1 MSILKGGI
9 EMSQLGAVLCAVL
22 AGSSTAMESFING
35 ELGKNT
41 TALIATFISLVVGAI
56 FFLIS
61 IIVTGDLK
69 SLININDINPKLL
82 LGGILGGFVI
92 YFTVRAIP
100 SLGVSRTLT
109 LIVVSQML
117 IGFFIDSAILGQETM
132 HLYKYIGVI
141 LLVIGTFFIL
151 N

>member
-1 MSILKGGI
+1 MSNIGAILFAI
-9 EMSQLGAVLCAVL
+9 L
-22 AGSSTAMESFING
+22 AGSSTALEAFING

-61 IIVTGDLK
+61 ILVTGDLK
-69 SLININDINPKLL
+69 SLINLSQLNPKLL

-100 SLGVSRTLT
+100 NLGVSNTLT
-109 LIVVSQML
+109 LIVVSQIL
-117 IGFFIDSAILGQETM
+117 IGFFIDAAVLGQESM
-132 HLYKYIGVI
+132 HLYKYIGAI

>member
-1 MSILKGGI
+1 MSNI
-9 EMSQLGAVLCAVL
+9 GAIICAIL
-22 AGSSTAMESFING
+22 AGGSTALEAFVNG

-41 TALIATFISLVVGAI
+41 TALTATFISLVVGVL

-61 IIVTGDLK
+61 ILVTGDLK
-69 SLININDINPKLL
+69 SLMNISDINPKLL
-82 LGGILGGFVI
+82 IGGVLGGLVI
-92 YFTVRAIP
+92 YFTVKSVP
-100 SLGVSRTLT
+100 TLGVSNTLT

-117 IGFFIDSAILGQETM
+117 IGLLIDGIILGQGSM
-132 HLYKYIGVI
+132 HLYKYIGAI

>member
-1 MSILKGGI
+1 MSNIGAILFAI
-9 EMSQLGAVLCAVL
+9 L
-22 AGSSTAMESFING
+22 AGSSTALEAFING

-61 IIVTGDLK
+61 ILVTGDIK
-69 SLININDINPKLL
+69 SLVSVNQLNPKLL

-100 SLGVSRTLT
+100 NLGVSNTLT
-109 LIVVSQML
+109 LIVVSQIL
-117 IGFFIDSAILGQETM
+117 IGFFIDAAIIGQEPL
-132 HLYKYIGVI
+132 HLYKYIGAI

>member
-1 MSILKGGI
+1 MLN
-9 EMSQLGAVLCAVL
+9 MGAVICAVL
-22 AGSSTAMESFING
+22 AGSSTALEAFVNG

-41 TALIATFISLVVGAI
+41 TALVATFISLVVGAL

-61 IIVTGDLK
+61 ILVSGDLK
-69 SLININDINPKLL
+69 SLANISDINPKLL
-82 LGGILGGFVI
+82 IGGVLGGLVI

-100 SLGVSRTLT
+100 SLGVSNTLT

-117 IGFFIDSAILGQETM
+117 ISFIIDSFVLGQGAM
-132 HLYKYIGVI
+132 HLYKYIGAI

>member
-1 MSILKGGI
+1 MSNI
-9 EMSQLGAVLCAVL
+9 GAIICAIL
-22 AGSSTAMESFING
+22 AGGSTALEAFVNG

-41 TALIATFISLVVGAI
+41 TALIATFISLVVGVL

-61 IIVTGDLK
+61 ILVTGDFK
-69 SLININDINPKLL
+69 SLMNISDINPKLL
-82 LGGILGGFVI
+82 IGGVLGGLVI
-92 YFTVRAIP
+92 YFTVKAVP
-100 SLGVSRTLT
+100 TLGVSNTLT

-117 IGFFIDSAILGQETM
+117 IGLLIDGIILGQGSM
-132 HLYKYIGVI
+132 HLYKYIGAV

>member
-1 MSILKGGI
+1 MSNIVPI
-9 EMSQLGAVLCAVL
+9 LCAVL
-22 AGSSTAMESFING
+22 AGGSTALEAFVNG
-35 ELGKNT
+35 EIGKSTN
-41 TALIATFISLVVGAI
+41 ALTATFISLVVGSI

-61 IIVTGDLK
+61 ILITGDLK
-69 SLININDINPKLL
+69 SLGNINDINPKLL
-82 LGGILGGFVI
+82 IGGVLGGLVI

-100 SLGVSRTLT
+100 GLGVSNTLT

-117 IGFFIDSAILGQETM
+117 MGFLIDSFILGQGAI
-132 HLYKYIGVI
+132 HLYKGIGAI

>member
-1 MSILKGGI
+1 MSNIGAILFAI
-9 EMSQLGAVLCAVL
+9 L
-22 AGSSTAMESFING
+22 AGSSTALEAFING

-61 IIVTGDLK
+61 IVVTGDLK
-69 SLININDINPKLL
+69 ALTNVSDLNPKLL
-82 LGGILGGFVI
+82 LGGILGGLVI

-100 SLGVSRTLT
+100 NLGVSNTLT
-109 LIVVSQML
+109 LIVVSQIL
-117 IGFFIDSAILGQETM
+117 IGFFIDATIIGQETM
-132 HLYKYIGVI
+132 HLYKYIGAV

>member
-1 MSILKGGI
+1 MSYI
-9 EMSQLGAVLCAVL
+9 EAVLCAIL
-22 AGSSTAMESFING
+22 AGSSTAIEAFING

-41 TALIATFISLVVGAI
+41 TALIATFISLIVGAG

-61 IIVTGDLK
+61 ILVTGDLK
-69 SLININDINPKLL
+69 SLININNINPKLL
-82 LGGILGGFVI
+82 IGGILGGLVI
-92 YFTVRAIP
+92 YFTVRAVP
-100 SLGVSRTLT
+100 SLGVSKTLT

-117 IGFFIDSAILGQETM
+117 IGFFIDSAILGHETM
-132 HLYKYIGVI
+132 HLYKYIGAI

>member
-1 MSILKGGI
+1 MSNIGAILFAI
-9 EMSQLGAVLCAVL
+9 L
-22 AGSSTAMESFING
+22 AGSSTALEAFING
-35 ELGKNT
+35 ELGKST

-61 IIVTGDLK
+61 ILITGDIK
-69 SLININDINPKLL
+69 SLVSVNELNPKLL
-82 LGGILGGFVI
+82 LGGILGGLVI

-100 SLGVSRTLT
+100 NLGVSNTLT
-109 LIVVSQML
+109 LIVVSQIL
-117 IGFFIDSAILGQETM
+117 IGFFIDAAFVGQETL
-132 HLYKYIGVI
+132 HLYKYIGAI